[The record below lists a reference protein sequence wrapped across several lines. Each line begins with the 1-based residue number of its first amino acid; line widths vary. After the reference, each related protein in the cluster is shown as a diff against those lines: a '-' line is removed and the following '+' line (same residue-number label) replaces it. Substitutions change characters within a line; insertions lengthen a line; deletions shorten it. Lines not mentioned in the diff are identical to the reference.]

1 MQENVYYSK
10 DKIYQMRKIIPF
22 LAILIFLISC
32 KDEVVKKPERLIKK
46 DVIVNVMYDLA
57 VLEAIKYQN
66 PASLDTF
73 KINSRD
79 YIYKK
84 YKIDSLQFAKSN
96 VYYASDYEDYKL
108 MFEQITKRLDANK
121 KSVDSLLNLDKK
133 KKKPILQNN
142 KKPSPIVVD
151 TTKLK

>member
-1 MQENVYYSK
+1 MK
-10 DKIYQMRKIIPF
+10 KIIPY
-22 LAILIFLISC
+22 LAILTFLISC
-32 KDEVVKKPERLIKK
+32 KDDVIKKPERLIEKNVML
-46 DVIVNVMYDLA
+46 DVMYDLA

-73 KINSRD
+73 KINSRE

-108 MFEQITKRLDANK
+108 MFEQITKRLDAAT
-121 KSVDSLLNLDKK
+121 KSADSVVNLEKK
-133 KKKPILQNN
+133 KKKLILQNKQN
-142 KKPSPIVVD
+142 SDVIVSD
-151 TTKLK
+151 SAKLK

>member
-46 DVIVNVMYDLA
+46 DVIINMMYDLA

-133 KKKPILQNN
+133 KKKPLLKNN
-142 KKPSPIVVD
+142 KKQASISVD

>member
-1 MQENVYYSK
+1 
-10 DKIYQMRKIIPF
+10 MRKIIPF
-22 LAILIFLISC
+22 LVILTLLVSC
-32 KDEVVKKPERLIKK
+32 KDEVVQKPERLIDK
-46 DVIVNVMYDLA
+46 DVMLDVMYDLA

-73 KINSRD
+73 KINSRE

-108 MFEQITKRLDANK
+108 MFEQITKRLDASK
-121 KSVDSLLNLDKK
+121 KSADSLVNLEKK
-133 KKKPILQNN
+133 KKKPLLQNN
-142 KKPSPIVVD
+142 KKPAPVVGD
-151 TTKLK
+151 MTKLK

>member
-1 MQENVYYSK
+1 
-10 DKIYQMRKIIPF
+10 MRKIIPF

-142 KKPSPIVVD
+142 KKPAPIVVD

>member
-1 MQENVYYSK
+1 
-10 DKIYQMRKIIPF
+10 MRRIITF
-22 LAILIFLISC
+22 LAIGTLLVSC
-32 KDEVVKKPERLIKK
+32 KDEVVEKPERLIEK
-46 DVIVNVMYDLA
+46 DVMVDVMYDLA

-66 PASLDTF
+66 PVSLDTF
-73 KINSRD
+73 KINPRD

-96 VYYASDYEDYKL
+96 VYYAVDYEGYKL

-121 KSVDSLLNLDKK
+121 KSADSLVNLENKK
-133 KKKPILQNN
+133 NKLALPNN
-142 KKPSPIVVD
+142 KKPIPIVSD

>member
-1 MQENVYYSK
+1 MK
-10 DKIYQMRKIIPF
+10 KIIPY
-22 LAILIFLISC
+22 LAVLALFISC
-32 KDEVVKKPERLIKK
+32 KDDVIKKPERLIEKNVML
-46 DVIVNVMYDLA
+46 DVMYDLA

-73 KINSRD
+73 KINSRE

-96 VYYASDYEDYKL
+96 VYYASDYEGYKL
-108 MFEQITKRLDANK
+108 MFEQITKRLDATT
-121 KSVDSLLNLDKK
+121 KSADSVVNLEKK

-142 KKPSPIVVD
+142 ENSAVIVSD
-151 TTKLK
+151 SAKLK

>member
-1 MQENVYYSK
+1 
-10 DKIYQMRKIIPF
+10 MRKIILF
-22 LAILIFLISC
+22 LATLTLLASC

-46 DVIVNVMYDLA
+46 DVMIDVMYDLA

-66 PASLDTF
+66 PASLDSFT
-73 KINSRD
+73 INSRD

-108 MFEQITKRLDANK
+108 MFEQITKRLDDNK
-121 KSVDSLLNLDKK
+121 KSVDSLVNLEKNKK
-133 KKKPILQNN
+133 KLLLENKKKPAH
-142 KKPSPIVVD
+142 

>member
-1 MQENVYYSK
+1 VQENVYYSK

-22 LAILIFLISC
+22 LAILTLLISC
-32 KDEVVKKPERLIKK
+32 KDEVVKKPERLIKR

-133 KKKPILQNN
+133 KKKPLLQNN
-142 KKPSPIVVD
+142 KKAAPIVVD

>member
-1 MQENVYYSK
+1 
-10 DKIYQMRKIIPF
+10 MRKIITF
-22 LAILIFLISC
+22 LAILTLYVSC
-32 KDEVVKKPERLIKK
+32 KDEVVKKPERLIDKEVMI
-46 DVIVNVMYDLA
+46 DVMYDLA

-121 KSVDSLLNLDKK
+121 KSADSLVNLEKK
-133 KKKPILQNN
+133 KKKPLLKNN
-142 KKPSPIVVD
+142 KKPAPAIGD

>member
-22 LAILIFLISC
+22 LAILTFLISC

-133 KKKPILQNN
+133 KNKPLLQNN
-142 KKPSPIVVD
+142 KKAAPIVVD

>member
-1 MQENVYYSK
+1 VQENVYYSK

-142 KKPSPIVVD
+142 KKPAPIVVD